1 MGENYILEMNNI
13 VKRFSSVTV
22 LKGVTFRVKA
32 GEIHALC
39 GENGAGKSTM
49 MKILSGF
56 YPYGEYEG
64 EVLIDGAPAHFSN
77 TRESSAA
84 GVEIIYQELEVAGN
98 MTVAEN
104 IFLGR
109 EPVRRGVIDKERMI
123 HGAADILRR
132 LKVDLD
138 PNIKVERLGV
148 GMKQMVVIAKALLK
162 QPKVLILDE
171 PSAALSE
178 AETENL
184 LSILRDLRANGVT
197 CVYISH
203 RLDEVMEIAD
213 RITVIR
219 DGESIVTD
227 ERANMDK
234 EKLIRYMVGRSLSDQ
249 FARRENS
256 IGDVI
261 FSVEG
266 LNAVHPRTGKQI
278 LKDVSFELR
287 RGEILG
293 IAGLIGAGRTET
305 AMAVMGVLD
314 AKVTGSITLEGKP
327 VNNRTPREVID
338 QGINIVTEDRRVLG
352 LVPDEDI
359 KSNVILSSLDKVSKM
374 GVIIQNEVI
383 RRTDEFVRKLR
394 IRANSIDQEV
404 GRLSGGNQQK
414 VVIAKALLTEPKVL
428 ILDEPTRGIDVGAKA
443 EIYQIMEELAEQGV
457 SIIMISSELP
467 EVLGMADR
475 VVVMCEGRVT
485 GILDNRELTQET
497 VMRYATQYSNS
508 EVRA

>member
-1 MGENYILEMNNI
+1 
-13 VKRFSSVTV
+13 
-22 LKGVTFRVKA
+22 
-32 GEIHALC
+32 
-39 GENGAGKSTM
+39 
-49 MKILSGF
+49 
-56 YPYGEYEG
+56 
-64 EVLIDGAPAHFSN
+64 
-77 TRESSAA
+77 
-84 GVEIIYQELEVAGN
+84 
-98 MTVAEN
+98 
-104 IFLGR
+104 
-109 EPVRRGVIDKERMI
+109 
-123 HGAADILRR
+123 
-132 LKVDLD
+132 
-138 PNIKVERLGV
+138 
-148 GMKQMVVIAKALLK
+148 
-162 QPKVLILDE
+162 
-171 PSAALSE
+171 
-178 AETENL
+178 
-184 LSILRDLRANGVT
+184 
-197 CVYISH
+197 
-203 RLDEVMEIAD
+203 
-213 RITVIR
+213 
-219 DGESIVTD
+219 
-227 ERANMDK
+227 MDK

-485 GILDNRELTQET
+485 GTLDNRELTQET